1 MAQMRVKDQDLILEQ
16 VKEKLDTQG
25 LNALQA
31 RKDVVNLTKQ
41 LDTRI
46 ETITDLIAQQQ
57 DLEEQIKNLR
67 DDMSNRVKE
76 FNKTNNFEE
85 IYNGYYR
92 EGQGFYFDK
101 GYSDKL
107 PSYKLVWYMKR
118 KDYKA
123 LETKLRLTT
132 MGGDFD
138 VFKLIE
144 DLVAEFS

>member
-25 LNALQA
+25 LNALKT
-31 RKDVVNLTKQ
+31 RPDVLALSQQ
-41 LDTRI
+41 LDAKI
-46 ETITDLIAQQQ
+46 ETFTDLISQHQELEKQ
-57 DLEEQIKNLR
+57 IRDLR
-67 DDMSNRVKE
+67 ADMSNRVKN
-76 FNKTNNFEE
+76 FNKANDFEE
-85 IYNGYYR
+85 IYSYSKT
-92 EGQGFYFDK
+92 GQGFDLDT
-101 GYSDKL
+101 GYSEKV
-107 PSYKLVWYMKR
+107 PSYKLVWNMNR

>member
-25 LNALQA
+25 LNALQT
-31 RKDVVNLTKQ
+31 RPDVLALSQQ
-41 LDTRI
+41 LDARI
-46 ETITDLIAQQQ
+46 ETITDLISQHQE
-57 DLEEQIKNLR
+57 LEKQIKDLR
-67 DDMSNRVKE
+67 ADMSNRVKN
-76 FNKTNNFEE
+76 FNKANDFEE
-85 IYNGYYR
+85 IYSYSKT
-92 EGQGFYFDK
+92 GQGFHLDT
-101 GYSDKL
+101 GYSETA
-107 PSYKLVWYMKR
+107 PSYKLVWNMNS

>member
-1 MAQMRVKDQDLILEQ
+1 MAQMRVKDQDLILAQ
-16 VKEKLDTQG
+16 IKEKLDTQG

-67 DDMSNRVKE
+67 DDMSNRVKD
-76 FNKTNNFEE
+76 FNKANNFEE
-85 IYNGYYR
+85 IYNGYHR
-92 EGQGFYFDK
+92 VGQGFDFER
-101 GYSDKL
+101 GYSYKV
-107 PSYKLVWYMKR
+107 PSYKLVWNMNK
-118 KDYKA
+118 KDYRA

>member
-1 MAQMRVKDQDLILEQ
+1 MAQMRVKDQDLVLAQ

-31 RKDVVNLTKQ
+31 RKDVLDLTKQ
-41 LDTRI
+41 LDARI
-46 ETITDLIAQQQ
+46 ETITDLIAQQI
-57 DLEEQIKNLR
+57 DLEKQIKNLR
-67 DDMSNRVKE
+67 DDMSNRVKD
-76 FNKTNNFEE
+76 FNKANDFEE
-85 IYNGYYR
+85 IYSYSKT
-92 EGQGFYFDK
+92 GQGFDFDR
-101 GYSDKL
+101 GYSENA
-107 PSYKLVWYMKR
+107 PSYKLVWNMKH
-118 KDYKA
+118 KDYRA

>member
-25 LNALQA
+25 LNALQT
-31 RKDVVNLTKQ
+31 RPDVLALSQQ
-41 LDTRI
+41 LDARI
-46 ETITDLIAQQQ
+46 ETITDLISQHQE
-57 DLEEQIKNLR
+57 LEKQIKDLR
-67 DDMSNRVKE
+67 ADMSNRVKN
-76 FNKTNNFEE
+76 FNKANDFEE
-85 IYNGYYR
+85 IYSYSKT
-92 EGQGFYFDK
+92 GQGFDLDT
-101 GYSDKL
+101 GYSDCIPK
-107 PSYKLVWYMKR
+107 YKLVWNMNK

>member
-1 MAQMRVKDQDLILEQ
+1 MAQMRIKDQDLILAQ
-16 VKEKLDTQG
+16 VKEKIDTQG

-31 RKDVVNLTKQ
+31 RKDVVNLSKQ

-57 DLEEQIKNLR
+57 ELEKQIKDLR
-67 DDMSNRVKE
+67 DDMQSRVKD
-76 FNKTNNFEE
+76 FNKTNDFEE
-85 IYNGYYR
+85 IMSYSKR
-92 EGQGFYFDK
+92 GQGFDFER
-101 GYSDKL
+101 GYSEKA
-107 PSYKLVWYMKR
+107 PSYKVVWNMKH
-118 KDYKA
+118 KDYRA

-144 DLVAEFS
+144 DLTTEFSS

>member
-1 MAQMRVKDQDLILEQ
+1 MAQMRIKDQDLILAQ

-31 RKDVVNLTKQ
+31 RKDVVSLTKQ

-46 ETITDLIAQQQ
+46 ENITDLITQRQ
-57 DLEEQIKNLR
+57 DLDRRIKNIR
-67 DDMSNRVKE
+67 EDIKQRVE
-76 FNKTNNFEE
+76 DFNKANNFEE
-85 IYNGYYR
+85 IYSYSKT
-92 EGQGFYFDK
+92 GQGFQLDT
-101 GYSDKL
+101 GYSDNI
-107 PSYKLVWYMKR
+107 PEYKLVWNMNR
-118 KDYKA
+118 KDYQA

>member
-1 MAQMRVKDQDLILEQ
+1 MAQMRVKDQDLVLEQ
-16 VKEKLDTQG
+16 VKEQIDMQG
-25 LNALQA
+25 LAVLNTRQ
-31 RKDVVNLTKQ
+31 DVLDLCQQ

-46 ETITDLIAQQQ
+46 ETIIDLIAQQQ
-57 DLEEQIKNLR
+57 DLEQQIKNLR

-85 IYNGYYR
+85 IYSYSKT
-92 EGQGFYFDK
+92 GQGFHFDR
-101 GYSDKL
+101 GYSETA
-107 PSYKLVWYMKR
+107 PSYKLVWNMNR

-138 VFKLIE
+138 VFKLIK

>member
-25 LNALQA
+25 LNALNN
-31 RKDVVNLTKQ
+31 RPDVLALSQQ
-41 LDTRI
+41 LDARI
-46 ETITDLIAQQQ
+46 ETITDLIAQQI
-57 DLEEQIKNLR
+57 DLDKQIRDLR
-67 DDMSNRVKE
+67 KDMKNRVE
-76 FNKTNNFEE
+76 NFNKANDFEE
-85 IYNGYYR
+85 IYSYSKT
-92 EGQGFYFDK
+92 GQGFHLDT
-101 GYSDKL
+101 GYSETA
-107 PSYKLVWYMKR
+107 PSYKLVWNMNS

>member
-1 MAQMRVKDQDLILEQ
+1 MAQMRVKDQDLILAQ

-57 DLEEQIKNLR
+57 DLEQQIKNLR

-85 IYNGYYR
+85 IYSYSKT
-92 EGQGFYFDK
+92 GQGFDFDR
-101 GYSDKL
+101 GYSEKV
-107 PSYKLVWYMKR
+107 PSYKLVWNMKH
-118 KDYKA
+118 KDYRA

>member
-1 MAQMRVKDQDLILEQ
+1 MAQMRVKDQDLILAQ
-16 VKEKLDTQG
+16 IKEKLDTQG

-57 DLEEQIKNLR
+57 DLEQQIKNLR
-67 DDMSNRVKE
+67 DDMSNRVKD
-76 FNKTNNFEE
+76 FNKANNFEE
-85 IYNGYYR
+85 IYSYSKT
-92 EGQGFYFDK
+92 GQGFDFER
-101 GYSDKL
+101 GYSDKV
-107 PSYKLVWYMKR
+107 PSYKLVWNMNN
-118 KDYKA
+118 KDYRA

>member
-1 MAQMRVKDQDLILEQ
+1 MAQMRVKDQDLILAQ

-57 DLEEQIKNLR
+57 DLEQQIKNLR
-67 DDMSNRVKE
+67 DDMSNRVKD
-76 FNKTNNFEE
+76 FNKANDFEE
-85 IYNGYYR
+85 IYSYSKT
-92 EGQGFYFDK
+92 GQGFDFDR
-101 GYSDKL
+101 GYSENA
-107 PSYKLVWYMKR
+107 PSYKLVWNMKH
-118 KDYKA
+118 KDYRA

-138 VFKLIE
+138 VFKLIK

>member
-1 MAQMRVKDQDLILEQ
+1 MAQMRIKDQDLILAQ
-16 VKEKLDTQG
+16 VKEKIDTQG

-31 RKDVVNLTKQ
+31 RKDVANLTKQ

-57 DLEEQIKNLR
+57 DLEQQIKNLR

-85 IYNGYYR
+85 IISYSKR
-92 EGQGFYFDK
+92 GQGFDFDR
-101 GYSDKL
+101 GYSERV
-107 PSYKLVWYMKR
+107 PSYKLVWNMKH
-118 KDYKA
+118 KDYRA

>member
-1 MAQMRVKDQDLILEQ
+1 MAQMRVKDQDLVLEQ
-16 VKEKLDTQG
+16 VKEQIDMQG
-25 LNALQA
+25 LAVLNTRQ
-31 RKDVVNLTKQ
+31 DVLDLCQQ

-57 DLEEQIKNLR
+57 DLEQQIKNLR
-67 DDMSNRVKE
+67 DDMSNRVKN
-76 FNKTNNFEE
+76 FNKANDFEE
-85 IYNGYYR
+85 IYSYSKT
-92 EGQGFYFDK
+92 GQGFDFDR
-101 GYSDKL
+101 GYSEKV
-107 PSYKLVWYMKR
+107 PSYKLVWNMNH
-118 KDYKA
+118 KDYRA